1 MILSN
6 PDVSTDTSLRAVQ
19 QNTSGKR
26 GVENDPKK
34 RLRSL
39 ESILRRADS
48 AGLGAAEALYEIK
61 SSKLF
66 TMRGKTMKEY
76 GRFWGYSPSHTYRLL
91 ACGKINRAL
100 TPLWEEGC
108 PRPRTVWQLRPL
120 FRLTE
125 EQQCEAWRRATHE
138 NKSRPPTAEQVEKC
152 VVEVTGGAVTKP
164 LRRTSHKITLN
175 LGHSFE
181 RRWNRLARERG
192 LSAEA
197 LALDALRRYVKRTD
211 RKASRKA
218 FSASMITD
226 LILMPQPN
234 FPLPMLS
241 VFAP

>member
-6 PDVSTDTSLRAVQ
+6 ADVSTEKSLRPVQ
-19 QNTSGKR
+19 QSTSGKR
-26 GVENDPKK
+26 GAENDPKK

-100 TPLWEEGC
+100 TPLLEEGC
-108 PRPRTVWQLRPL
+108 PGPRTVWQLRPL

-125 EQQCEAWRRATHE
+125 EQQREAWRRAAHE

-152 VVEVTGGAVTKP
+152 VAEVTGRAATKP
-164 LRRTSHKITLN
+164 LRRASSKLAVP
-175 LGHSFE
+175 LGGTFE
-181 RRWNRLARERG
+181 RRLSRLARRRG
-192 LSAEA
+192 LSVETFAAEI
-197 LALDALRRYVKRTD
+197 LQRYVNRVD
-211 RKASRKA
+211 REAPRNRLSP
-218 FSASMITD
+218 SMFND
-226 LILMPQPN
+226 LILMPQAN
-234 FPLPMLS
+234 FSLPMLS
-241 VFAP
+241 VLLP